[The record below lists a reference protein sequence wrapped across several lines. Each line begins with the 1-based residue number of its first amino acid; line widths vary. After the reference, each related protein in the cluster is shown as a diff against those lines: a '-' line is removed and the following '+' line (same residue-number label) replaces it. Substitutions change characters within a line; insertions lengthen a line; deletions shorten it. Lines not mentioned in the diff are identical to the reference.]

1 MFPVSDAFVAVTRLT
16 HQSRNDCGKPLPRAA
31 GLTDD
36 RRVLARASRHPLL
49 AVLTVL
55 LVVAAMLAT
64 LLSARARGSDAA
76 LCERHTADAAA
87 RAQSVTG
94 TGRPVTVIGDS
105 WTVGLGLSDLRD
117 SWPSELP
124 GRVTVAGFSGSGF
137 SRHASHCGDRAF
149 ATRTAAARGA
159 DLVVVA
165 GGLNDYD
172 QPAVDIRAGFRSLL
186 ARLEGRTVV
195 VVGPA
200 SAPSRAG
207 FVGRVHTTL
216 ADLCDEYG
224 VPYIDTRAWALAYLP
239 DRLHLTDAGHATF
252 GRHVADELAAR
263 GLLG

>member
-1 MFPVSDAFVAVTRLT
+1 MSHEHR
-16 HQSRNDCGKPLPRAA
+16 SRNDSGKPAARAA
-31 GLTDD
+31 ELTDD
-36 RRVLARASRHPLL
+36 LRVLARASRHPLI

-76 LCERHTADAAA
+76 LCERHTVDAAA
-87 RAQSVTG
+87 RAQIVTG
-94 TGRPVTVIGDS
+94 TGRAVTVIGDS

-149 ATRTAAARGA
+149 ATRAAAARGA
-159 DLVVVA
+159 DLVVIA

-172 QPAVDIRAGFRSLL
+172 QPAVDIRSGFRSLL
-186 ARLEGRTVV
+186 AGLEGRTVV

-207 FVGRVHTTL
+207 FVGRVDTTL
-216 ADLCDEYG
+216 SDLCEEYG

-239 DRLHLTDAGHATF
+239 DRLHLTPAGHATF
-252 GRHVADELAAR
+252 GQHVADELAAR

>member
-1 MFPVSDAFVAVTRLT
+1 MTRLT
-16 HQSRNDCGKPLPRAA
+16 HRSRNDCGKPATPGAELA
-31 GLTDD
+31 DD
-36 RRVLARASRHPLL
+36 LRVLARASRHPLL

-64 LLSARARGSDAA
+64 LLSARARGTDAA

-87 RAQSVTG
+87 RAHIVTG
-94 TGRPVTVIGDS
+94 AGRPVTVIGDS
-105 WTVGLGLSDLRD
+105 WTVGLGLSDLGD
-117 SWPSELP
+117 SWPSQLP

-149 ATRTAAARGA
+149 VTRAAAARGA

-186 ARLEGRTVV
+186 AELKGRTVV

-207 FVGRVHTTL
+207 FVGRVDTTL
-216 ADLCDEYG
+216 ADLCEEYG
-224 VPYIDTRAWALAYLP
+224 VEYVDTRAWKLDYLP
-239 DRLHLTDAGHATF
+239 DRLHLTPAGHATF
-252 GRHVADELAAR
+252 GQHVAEELAAR